1 MGKVFLKFDM
11 YYTNCIIIIIIYYKN
26 IILDIKT
33 TVGDGF
39 QFLLVPTESTA
50 TPPSDEFD
58 DLLNDSI
65 SHTFLDSL
73 IYVMF
78 PVIKIYTVSTH
89 NRDIFVRPKKVS
101 LFWEISLFRF
111 YI

>member
-78 PVIKIYTVSTH
+78 PVK
-89 NRDIFVRPKKVS
+89 
-101 LFWEISLFRF
+101 
-111 YI
+111 YILCPLIIVTFS

>member
-1 MGKVFLKFDM
+1 MDNQICVCSCGQGIFEIRHVLYKL
-11 YYTNCIIIIIIYYKN
+11 YYYYYYYKN

-78 PVIKIYTVSTH
+78 PVK
-89 NRDIFVRPKKVS
+89 
-101 LFWEISLFRF
+101 
-111 YI
+111 YILCPLIIVTFS